1 MKRIRTIL
9 NGIILSIVLFSTQ
22 MLFAQSV
29 ETDLQDY
36 FYPFAKFSY
45 IMSPDSEDPNLVAT
59 YTMSKGNI
67 LKKTVE
73 MTIGYTTKKVSEEAY
88 KLSLDE
94 ERQAIVSSRQI
105 IQNMMGARRT
115 SDRITMFLLPKGDNS
130 VTWKETVN
138 GETATC
144 SAKFVYITF
153 TCEEQKLYRKAVK
166 IEKTTP
172 LDKSSSVKEWS
183 YWVKG
188 LSRLATYGYWG
199 DPNEV
204 TCIDKS
210 VNINLDTPIKE
221 ISKTEYDNIQ
231 VDN

>member
-1 MKRIRTIL
+1 
-9 NGIILSIVLFSTQ
+9 

-36 FYPFAKFSY
+36 FYPFANFSY

-59 YTMSKGNI
+59 YAMSKGNI
-67 LKKTVE
+67 LKKAVE

-88 KLSLDE
+88 KVSLDE
-94 ERQAIVSSRQI
+94 ERQAIVSSQQI
-105 IQNMMGARRT
+105 IQNMMGTRRT

-231 VDN
+231 VGN